1 MVSWKIRRALAKEK
15 QIMKL
20 YLLSLGCAR
29 NLVDSEIMLGRIKLA
44 GWTIVEEP
52 ETADVIV
59 VNTCSFI
66 EEAVE
71 ESIEMILDLARY
83 KQIGSCRRLV
93 VAGCLP
99 QRYREQLAD
108 QLPEVDAFI
117 GTGAF
122 HHIVEAIEGSKF
134 SKGCLLPDPDFI
146 SPQEP
151 NVPRALSAS
160 HMAYL
165 KVAEGCNRH
174 CTYCIIPKLR
184 GKQRS
189 RPTEEVI
196 CEARDLFAAGI
207 KELVLVAQ
215 DTTAYGKDLR
225 PATNLSRLVETL
237 AGLALDQRRNS
248 GARVDGNDSPG
259 TWIRVLYGH
268 PESIDDSFIKTV
280 ASHPNVCSY
289 FDIPIQHASSPV
301 LKKMG
306 RRYTRDD
313 LRRLFDKIRSKVPG
327 ASLRTTILVGFPGER
342 EKDFKALLHF
352 VEETQF
358 DHLGVFLYSDSKD
371 IASHELPGH
380 VPAGVAQERY
390 DQLMSSQL
398 DISAQNYR
406 KYIGQTLE
414 VLVEEAVEDKLYAG
428 RATFQAPEVDGMTYI
443 KTGLAQADP
452 RIGSF
457 SRIKVTDAMEYD
469 LIGDSI

>member
-1 MVSWKIRRALAKEK
+1 MAKKK
-15 QIMKL
+15 QIKKL

-29 NLVDSEIMLGRIKLA
+29 NLVDSEIMLGRVKRA
-44 GWTIVEEP
+44 GWTAVEEP
-52 ETADVIV
+52 EAADVIV

-66 EEAVE
+66 EDAVE
-71 ESIEMILDLARY
+71 ESIELILDLARY
-83 KQIGSCRRLV
+83 KQIGSCKRLV

-99 QRYREQLAD
+99 QRYREQIVD
-108 QLPEVDAFI
+108 QLPEVDTFI

-122 HHIVEAIEGSKF
+122 DHVVEAIEGSKF
-134 SKGCLLPDPDFI
+134 AKGCLLPDPDI
-146 SPQEP
+146 VSPQEP
-151 NVPRALSAS
+151 NGPRALSTS

-189 RPTEEVI
+189 RPLELVI
-196 CEARDLFAAGI
+196 SEARELFAAGV
-207 KELVLVAQ
+207 KEVVLVAQ

-225 PATNLSRLVETL
+225 PPTNLSQLVEAL
-237 AGLALDQRRNS
+237 AADQRRNS
-248 GARVDGNDSPG
+248 GAHTDRNDTPG
-259 TWIRVLYGH
+259 TWIRILYGH
-268 PESIDDSFIKTV
+268 PESIEDTFIKTV

-327 ASLRTTILVGFPGER
+327 ASLRTTIIVGFPGER
-342 EKDFKALLHF
+342 EKDFKTLLRF
-352 VEETQF
+352 VEEVQF
-358 DHLGVFLYSDSKD
+358 DHLGVFLYSDSND
-371 IASHELPGH
+371 LASHVLPGH
-380 VPAGVAQERY
+380 VSAEVAQERY
-390 DQLMSSQL
+390 DQLMSCQL

-414 VLVEEAVEDKLYAG
+414 ILVEEALEDRLYAG

-443 KTGLAQADP
+443 KSGHASADP

-457 SRIKVTDAMEYD
+457 SRIRITDAMEYD

>member
-1 MVSWKIRRALAKEK
+1 LAKKK
-15 QIMKL
+15 QIKKL

-29 NLVDSEIMLGRIKLA
+29 NLVDSEIMLGRIKRA

-66 EEAVE
+66 EDAVE
-71 ESIEMILDLARY
+71 ESIELILDLARY
-83 KQIGSCRRLV
+83 KQIGSCKRLV

-99 QRYREQLAD
+99 QRYREQIAD
-108 QLPEVDAFI
+108 QLPEVDTFI

-122 HHIVEAIEGSKF
+122 DHIVEAIEGSKF
-134 SKGCLLPDPDFI
+134 TKGCLLPDPDI
-146 SPQEP
+146 VSPQEP
-151 NVPRALSAS
+151 NAPRALSTS

-184 GKQRS
+184 GKQKS
-189 RPTEEVI
+189 RPPELVI
-196 CEARDLFAAGI
+196 FEARELFAAGV
-207 KELVLVAQ
+207 KEVVLVAQ

-225 PATNLSRLVETL
+225 PPTNLSQLVEAL
-237 AGLALDQRRNS
+237 AVDQRRNS
-248 GARVDGNDSPG
+248 GGHADGNDAPG

-289 FDIPIQHASSPV
+289 FDIPIQHASSAV

-313 LRRLFDKIRSKVPG
+313 LRRLFDKIRSQVPG
-327 ASLRTTILVGFPGER
+327 ASLRTTIIVGFPGER
-342 EKDFKALLHF
+342 EKDFKTLLHF
-352 VEETQF
+352 VEEVQF
-358 DHLGVFLYSDSKD
+358 DHLGVFLYSDSED
-371 IASHELPGH
+371 LESHGLSGH
-380 VPAGVAQERY
+380 VPAGVVQERY
-390 DQLMSSQL
+390 DQLMSCQL

-414 VLVEEAVEDKLYAG
+414 VLVEEAVENKLYAG

-443 KTGLAQADP
+443 KSGHSPADP

-457 SRIKVTDAMEYD
+457 SRIRVTDAMEYD

>member
-1 MVSWKIRRALAKEK
+1 LAKK
-15 QIMKL
+15 QKMKL

-29 NLVDSEIMLGRIKLA
+29 NLVDSEIMLGRIKRA

-66 EEAVE
+66 EDAVE
-71 ESIEMILDLARY
+71 ESIELILDLARY
-83 KQIGSCRRLV
+83 KQIGSCKRLV

-99 QRYREQLAD
+99 QRYREQIAD
-108 QLPEVDAFI
+108 QLPEVDTFI

-122 HHIVEAIEGSKF
+122 DHIVEAIEGSKF
-134 SKGCLLPDPDFI
+134 SKGCLLPDPDII
-146 SPQEP
+146 SPQEL
-151 NVPRALSAS
+151 NVPRTLSTS

-189 RPTEEVI
+189 RPPEEVI
-196 CEARDLFAAGI
+196 SEARELFAIGV
-207 KELVLVAQ
+207 KEVVLVAQ

-225 PATNLSRLVETL
+225 PAANLSRLVEAL
-237 AGLALDQRRNS
+237 AGLAGDQRRNS
-248 GARVDGNDSPG
+248 GAHADGNDSPG

-289 FDIPIQHASSPV
+289 FDIPIQHVSSPV

-313 LRRLFDKIRSKVPG
+313 LRRLFDKIRSQVPD
-327 ASLRTTILVGFPGER
+327 ASLRTTIIVGFPGER
-342 EKDFKALLHF
+342 EKDFKTLLHF
-352 VEETQF
+352 VEEIQF
-358 DHLGVFLYSDSKD
+358 DHLGVFLYSDSND
-371 IASHELPGH
+371 LASHALPGH
-380 VPAGVAQERY
+380 VPAGVVQERY
-390 DQLMSSQL
+390 DQLMSCQM

-406 KYIGQTLE
+406 KYIGQTIE

-428 RATFQAPEVDGMTYI
+428 RTTFQAPEVDGMTYI
-443 KTGLAQADP
+443 KSGQASADP
-452 RIGSF
+452 QIGAF